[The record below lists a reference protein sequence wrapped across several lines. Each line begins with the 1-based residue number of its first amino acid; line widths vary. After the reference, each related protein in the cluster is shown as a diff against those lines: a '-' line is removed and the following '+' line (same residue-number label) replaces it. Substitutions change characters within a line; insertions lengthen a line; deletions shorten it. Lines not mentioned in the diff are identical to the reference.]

1 MIFRLVLKLN
11 ILIIQKMVVMKLGNV
26 FVMREK
32 FLERAEENK
41 KEELIGKKK

>member
-1 MIFRLVLKLN
+1 
-11 ILIIQKMVVMKLGNV
+11 MVVMKLGNV

-41 KEELIGKKK
+41 KEEELKRK